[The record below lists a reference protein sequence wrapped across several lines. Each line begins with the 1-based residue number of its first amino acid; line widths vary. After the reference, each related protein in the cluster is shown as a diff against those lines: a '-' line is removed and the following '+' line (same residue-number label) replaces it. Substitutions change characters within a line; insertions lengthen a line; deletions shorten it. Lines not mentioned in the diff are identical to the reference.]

1 MERDVK
7 KEKAQRGRERRR
19 HEEALAVESGV
30 FAGGKG
36 PNWQRE

>member
-1 MERDVK
+1 VK
-7 KEKAQRGRERRR
+7 KEKAQQGGKRRKL
-19 HEEALAVESGV
+19 EEALAVESGV

>member
-30 FAGGKG
+30 FRSEKG
-36 PNWQRE
+36 PNCRRR